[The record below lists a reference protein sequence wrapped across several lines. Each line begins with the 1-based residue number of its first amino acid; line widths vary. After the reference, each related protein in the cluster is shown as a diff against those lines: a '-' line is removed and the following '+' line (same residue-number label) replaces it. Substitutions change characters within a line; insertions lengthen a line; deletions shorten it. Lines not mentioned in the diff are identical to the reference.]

1 MTATLLMSILTVTFV
16 TAWAWRKLGGMAE
29 PAEAKTPPQR

>member
-16 TAWAWRKLGGMAE
+16 TAWAWRKLGQMAE
-29 PAEAKTPPQR
+29 AAEAKPTSIR